1 MALLYLSPTGRS
13 PKGFGLSTGVGVLTD
28 GVSGSAR
35 SLLTVPTVRAQK
47 KASVPASIA
56 TPSQPKSQAPKSQA
70 TPPTVEAESK
80 PTGPKPNGTMTS
92 ARRKCVVNVYED
104 DVHASHS
111 RESRLSYQL
120 LNSTTTTHTTQ

>member
-13 PKGFGLSTGVGVLTD
+13 PKGLGLSTGVGVPTD

-35 SLLTVPTVRAQK
+35 SLLTVPTVHAQK

-56 TPSQPKSQAPKSQA
+56 TSSQLKSQAPKSQA

-80 PTGPKPNGTMTS
+80 PTGPNGTMTFERWNCDFQRTVLDLY
-92 ARRKCVVNVYED
+92 A
-104 DVHASHS
+104 
-111 RESRLSYQL
+111 
-120 LNSTTTTHTTQ
+120 